1 MPSLALKVTELL
13 EDLRQAYKYFADA
26 MFEECKAKLSKII
39 VSIPL
44 VSAPSRVESNDLK
57 ELLEVSKEYITAI
70 RLKTAIAEAGENPV
84 RGLELAAY
92 FTHCKLQPGH
102 LLLAL
107 KTAMAT
113 AFKNKVL
120 YSVV

>member
-1 MPSLALKVTELL
+1 LN
-13 EDLRQAYKYFADA
+13 
-26 MFEECKAKLSKII
+26 II
-39 VSIPL
+39 TSIPL

-92 FTHCKLQPGH
+92 FTHCRLQPGH

-113 AFKNKVL
+113 AFKNKVSIPYFIHSFIL
-120 YSVV
+120 YVVYIYIYCYYYYYYSYFYCISIV